1 MWLRDPGAN
10 GGNSCNADCYAQFY
24 DGQYET
30 KGAQRMAVTTTL
42 HNTNS
47 AGQHI
52 ADIAFHT
59 RQLAVSMLS
68 YPMRVERARALVE
81 IVLEDPQ
88 ISQSTHVERL
98 LASVLVDVHLAL
110 GDRAAA
116 VALCNRIDLCSGDD
130 PADALVS
137 ARAAAAI
144 ALHDLRSTV
153 ALDQSMSPINSSM
166 GDDRRNSADQV
177 IEMISRLEVLAADTG
192 GDLLERAR
200 AAQLVGRAWA
210 LVGKGR
216 PAAAWLA
223 SAALLFERSGQP
235 QWSRLMRHEASTIH
249 SAGALNVM
257 SAPPTDGSLVAFRGH
272 RPEGRPHLQSTDN
285 WQVGLTPAERRVAL
299 LIGGGRSNREAAAEL
314 FVSVKTVE
322 SHVQSV
328 FRKLGMHRRSEL
340 ANLVGRTIAA

>member
-1 MWLRDPGAN
+1 
-10 GGNSCNADCYAQFY
+10 
-24 DGQYET
+24 
-30 KGAQRMAVTTTL
+30 MAVATTQLLT
-42 HNTNS
+42 HQPE
-47 AGQHI
+47 QHI

-88 ISQSTHVERL
+88 ISQSSHIERL
-98 LASVLVDVHLAL
+98 LASVLVDVHLVL
-110 GDRAAA
+110 GDRSAAI
-116 VALCNRIDLCSGDD
+116 ALCNRIDLCSGTD
-130 PADALVS
+130 PADALVA

-144 ALHDLRSTV
+144 AVHELRFAAEEPGSIGGQV
-153 ALDQSMSPINSSM
+153 SVQRAASSVR
-166 GDDRRNSADQV
+166 DATDRV
-177 IEMISRLEVLAADTG
+177 VTMISRLEVLAADTG

-200 AAQLVGRAWA
+200 SAQLIGRAWA
-210 LVGKGR
+210 LVGKDGA
-216 PAAAWLA
+216 AAAWLD
-223 SAALLFERSGQP
+223 SAAVLFERSGQP
-235 QWSRLMRHEASTIH
+235 QWSRLMRQEVSTIH

-257 SAPPTDGSLVAFRGH
+257 SAPPTDGSLFALQGRL
-272 RPEGRPHLQSTDN
+272 PAGRPQTQSTDD

-340 ANLVGRTIAA
+340 AHLVGRTLAA